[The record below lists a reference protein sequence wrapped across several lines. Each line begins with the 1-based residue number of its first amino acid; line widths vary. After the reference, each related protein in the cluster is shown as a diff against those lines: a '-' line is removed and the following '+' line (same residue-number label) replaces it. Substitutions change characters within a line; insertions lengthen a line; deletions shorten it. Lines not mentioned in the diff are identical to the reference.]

1 MVEAHKDLR
10 DAVMQENKRIRDL
23 AAEDKKVK
31 KEELEKRMEEIKK
44 KKEDEE
50 KEVFI
55 LRALISRR

>member
-50 KEVFI
+50 KEVCI
-55 LRALISRR
+55 L